1 MTSTMDIIRA
11 KTASLSIEEMDIRIA
26 LEEVETAFRN
36 HCNRSDIPNDARFVI
51 ANLAVDLIK
60 SQHGD
65 VNSSADAPAGELAS
79 ISVDDVNLSF
89 DANARAHTVNLDDLL
104 LNYREQMNRFR
115 KMRW

>member
-1 MTSTMDIIRA
+1 MTSTIDIIRA
-11 KTASLSIEEMDIRIA
+11 KTSSLSIDETDRRFA

-36 HCNRSDIPNDARFVI
+36 YCNRSDIPSDARFVI
-51 ANLAVDLIK
+51 ANLAVDLLK

-65 VNSSADAPAGELAS
+65 VNSSAEAPAGELAS

-89 DANARAHTVNLDDLL
+89 DANARSHTVNLDDLL